1 MHRVSVHGDVVS
13 DPGIAYQPSSML
25 FAPKAIYFPA
35 SYYDD
40 TSEAISALN
49 LD

>member
-1 MHRVSVHGDVVS
+1 MAISS
-13 DPGIAYQPSSML
+13 DPGTAYQASSML